1 MAYEIDFLPCGD
13 PGEDGR
19 CCRSGDAIALRWGN
33 LSGSRLEQTVMIVDG
48 GFTSSG
54 KLLVEHVKQWYGT
67 DVVDYAVSSHPH
79 DDHIQGKFEVLESL
93 KIGTLLMHKPWE
105 HARAVVDLTNDGRL
119 SYRGSNRRIKESF
132 ESAWELYKAAVA
144 RRITVV
150 EPFQGI
156 GTQAGDMLI
165 LGPSKDFYQRL
176 LAADLAEEKVSQ
188 SVQPMSV
195 LERALRALAA
205 KVTEVW
211 DTDALAE
218 PSIDA
223 VEPLNHTSTIIHM
236 NFGSASALLTADAG
250 VLALEQAV
258 LFAESQGIDLKRC
271 TRVQVPHHGSKR
283 NVGPKILDRILGPI
297 LPQGA
302 PGTKTGMLSAATHG
316 APKHPSARV
325 TNAFLRRG
333 APVCGTLGT
342 TKWFHSHDAPPR
354 ATFSPAP
361 SIPFQDTYDEGDD

>member
-1 MAYEIDFLPCGD
+1 
-13 PGEDGR
+13 
-19 CCRSGDAIALRWGN
+19 
-33 LSGSRLEQTVMIVDG
+33 MIVDG

-54 KLLVEHVKQWYGT
+54 EALVEHVKTWYGT
-67 DVVDYAVSSHPH
+67 DVVDFAVSSHPH
-79 DDHIQGKFEVLESL
+79 DDHIQGKFAVLESL

-105 HARAVVDLTNDGRL
+105 HAKAVVDLTNDGRL

-132 ESAWELYKAAVA
+132 ESAWELYKAALA
-144 RRITVV
+144 KKIAVV
-150 EPFQGI
+150 EPFQGV
-156 GTQAGDMLI
+156 GTRSGDMLI
-165 LGPSKDFYQRL
+165 LGPSQDLYERL
-176 LAADLAEEKVSQ
+176 LAADLAEENVSQ

-211 DTDALAE
+211 DAEALAE
-218 PSIDA
+218 PSINA
-223 VEPLNHTSTIIHM
+223 VEPLNHTSTIIHF
-236 NFGSASALLTADAG
+236 NFGNTTALLTADAG
-250 VLALEQAV
+250 VLALDQAAA
-258 LFAESQGIDLKRC
+258 FAESQALDLKKC

-283 NVGPKILDRILGPI
+283 NVGPQILDRILGPI
-297 LPQGA
+297 LPHGT

-342 TKWFHSHDAPPR
+342 TKWFHSSDAPSR

-361 SIPFQDTYDEGDD
+361 SIPFQESYDEGDD